1 MTLEEA
7 WTLTENLNEEAHQ
20 LAWGLWAEADEL
32 GDSEEEDN
40 WIAAEEKREE
50 ASEEQAQHFRDLY
63 HDLSEE
69 DRADII
75 HWLNLDEDFSEQF
88 SSWFGEEHF
97 KVEFDFS
104 ED

>member
-50 ASEEQAQHFRDLY
+50 ASEEQSQHFRDLY
-63 HDLSEE
+63 HELSEE
-69 DRADII
+69 DQAGII
-75 HWLNLDEDFSEQF
+75 NWLQQDEDFREQF
-88 SSWFGEEHF
+88 SSWFGDDQYQI
-97 KVEFDFS
+97 EFDFL